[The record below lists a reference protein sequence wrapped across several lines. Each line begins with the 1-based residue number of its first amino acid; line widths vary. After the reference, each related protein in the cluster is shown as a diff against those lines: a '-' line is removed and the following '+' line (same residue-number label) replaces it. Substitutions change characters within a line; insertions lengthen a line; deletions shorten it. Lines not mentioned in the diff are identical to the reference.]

1 MRDPGRWPARRR
13 PGTLPVMDGEA
24 PLAIVVPME
33 GEFAPYRELLPG
45 MRRLADAGPWEIHG
59 AEVAGR
65 RLLLIISAPGPV
77 NAAAATERLIARFE
91 PAAVLHGG
99 SAGAHDPALLPG
111 DVVIGARYVIHAPK
125 SVRAARE
132 ARGLHPSLIRFR
144 RDGEHVSFPHVDA
157 DAALLSVAERVAREQ
172 LTALGSW
179 TGPGWPVGVPP
190 RPARVVTATVASADA
205 WTVDEGELAEL
216 YEHFG
221 AACEDME
228 SAYVAQVCALHGL
241 PFVAVRA
248 ISDNE
253 AACQLTPADVP
264 VAIAAA
270 GERAARVIVA
280 LSGEGVAPH
289 T

>member
-1 MRDPGRWPARRR
+1 MNAER
-13 PGTLPVMDGEA
+13 

-33 GEFAPYRELLPG
+33 GEFAPYRALLPG
-45 MRRLADAGPWEIHG
+45 MRRLMDSGPWEIHE
-59 AEVAGR
+59 AAVAGR

-91 PAAVLHGG
+91 PAAVFHGG

-111 DVVIGARYVIHAPK
+111 DVVVGDRYVIHAPR

-132 ARGLHPSLIRFR
+132 ARGLPPSLIRFR
-144 RDGEHVSFPHVDA
+144 RDGAHVSFPHIEA
-157 DAALLSVAERVAREQ
+157 DAALVVVAARVARAQ
-172 LTALGSW
+172 LDALGPW
-179 TGPGWPVGVPP
+179 TGPGWPAATPL

-205 WTVDEGELAEL
+205 WTVDEAEL
-216 YEHFG
+216 HELYDHFG

-228 SAYVAQVCALHGL
+228 SAYVAQVCALHEL
-241 PFVAVRA
+241 PFVAIRA

-264 VAIAAA
+264 IAIAAA

-280 LSGEGVAPH
+280 LAGAVAPSPGPSP
-289 T
+289 TAWERGA